1 MTDRA
6 GKEVAVVGAG
16 IVGVCCALALQRDGR
31 EVVLVDRLDPG
42 EGCSKGN
49 AGHIAIEHA
58 SPVATPAT
66 LLGAP
71 RMLLQTNGPL
81 SLHWPSLPSLLP
93 WMLRF
98 LWAARPAQ
106 VARGAAGLAAL
117 NAGAMAAFE
126 AMAAHV
132 RLDDLLVRRGTL
144 MVAESG
150 KGLDGLVAE
159 AKHAA
164 AFGVR
169 SETLTGAALRA
180 LEPVLSERLIGGVH
194 YPDAAFVT
202 DPHEVVKRVYEAFTE
217 AGGRLERMEV
227 KTLRQI
233 RGGWRLE
240 CEGGVIEASACV
252 IAAGAYSA
260 RLVAPLGYRIPLAA
274 GRGYHYTAFDAKT
287 QPSRPVGSADQ
298 RFLVT
303 PMRMGLRI
311 AGRLEL
317 SRPDA
322 PMKEAHARKLLPL
335 AQRLLPGLEEGEH
348 GLWMGSRPMLP
359 DSLPVIDRAPHHP
372 GLFLAFGH
380 HHLGLTQAPI
390 TARLIADMSAGR
402 TPCLDPAPYRVDR
415 F

>member
-1 MTDRA
+1 MSQEA
-6 GKEVAVVGAG
+6 GKRLAVVGAG
-16 IVGVCCALALQRDGR
+16 IVGACCALALQRQGC
-31 EVVLVDRLDPG
+31 EVVLVDRLEPG

-66 LLGAP
+66 LRGVAG
-71 RMLLQTNGPL
+71 MLMQKNGPL
-81 SLHWPSLPSLLP
+81 SLHWASLPSLMP
-93 WMLRF
+93 WIGRF

-106 VARGAAGLAAL
+106 VARGSQGLAAL

-126 AMAAHV
+126 ELAKQAGF
-132 RLDDLLVRRGTL
+132 RDLLVRKGTL
-144 MVAESG
+144 MVAESR
-150 KGLDGLVAE
+150 KGLDSLLGE
-159 AKHAA
+159 AKHAE

-169 SETLTGAALRA
+169 SEILTGDDLRS
-180 LEPVLSERLIGGVH
+180 LEPALSERLIGGVH

-202 DPHEVVKRVYEAFTE
+202 DPHAVVRRVFETFAA
-217 AGGRLERMEV
+217 AGGRFERMDIRGV
-227 KTLRQI
+227 RQI

-240 CEGGVIEASACV
+240 GDDGALEAEGCV

-260 RLVAPLGYRIPLAA
+260 RLAAPLGYRIPLAS
-274 GRGYHYTAFDAKT
+274 GRGYHYTAFDAKL
-287 QPSRPVGSADQ
+287 QPGRPIGSADQ

-303 PMRMGLRI
+303 PMQMGLRI

-317 SRPDA
+317 GSPDA

-335 AQRLLPGLEEGEH
+335 AQRLLPGLEEGEY
-348 GLWMGSRPMLP
+348 GLWMGRRPMLP

-372 GLFLAFGH
+372 GLFFAFGH

-390 TARLIADMSAGR
+390 TARLIADLAAGR
-402 TPCLDPAPYRVDR
+402 SPGLDLAPYRVDR

>member
-1 MTDRA
+1 MTERT
-6 GKEVAVVGAG
+6 GKEIAVVGAG
-16 IVGVCCALALQRDGR
+16 IVGVCCALALQQNGCR
-31 EVVLVDRLDPG
+31 VVLVDRLEPG

-58 SPVATPAT
+58 SPVSTPAT
-66 LLGAP
+66 LGGVP
-71 RMLLQTNGPL
+71 GMLMQKNGPL
-81 SLHWPSLPSLLP
+81 SLHWGSLPSLLS
-93 WMLRF
+93 WVGRF
-98 LWAARPAQ
+98 LWAARPSQ
-106 VARGAAGLAAL
+106 VTRGSRGLAAL

-126 AMAAHV
+126 ALAEQA
-132 RLDDLLVRRGTL
+132 RLDDLLVRKGTL
-144 MVAESG
+144 MVAESR
-150 KGLDGLVAE
+150 KGLDGLLAE
-159 AKHAA
+159 AEHAR

-169 SETLTGAALRA
+169 SEALTGQEVRA
-180 LEPVLSERLIGGVH
+180 LEPILSDWLIGGVH

-202 DPHEVVKRVYEAFTE
+202 DPHEVVKRVFETFTA
-217 AGGRLERMEV
+217 AGGRLERMEA
-227 KTLRQI
+227 KSLRQL
-233 RGGWRLE
+233 RGGWKLE
-240 CEGGVIEASACV
+240 GVDGVVEAESCV

-260 RLVAPLGYRIPLAA
+260 RLAAPLGYRIPLAS
-274 GRGYHYTAFDAKT
+274 GRGYHYTAFDADVR
-287 QPSRPVGSADQ
+287 PGRPVGSADQ

-317 SRPDA
+317 GSPDA

-348 GLWMGSRPMLP
+348 GLWMGRRPMLP

-372 GLFLAFGH
+372 GLFFAFGH

-390 TARLIADMSAGR
+390 TARLIADLASGR
-402 TPCLDPAPYRVDR
+402 PPCLDPTPYRVDR